1 MDTRYDVVVV
11 GKANVDY
18 LVRGPRLPQPGQ
30 SVNGEL
36 FQEAPGG
43 KGANQAVGAARL
55 GAASAL
61 VARIGNDVRGD
72 SIVEA
77 LITEG
82 VAVDHVVRDPSAF
95 TGVALCQV
103 GGDGEKQILSAAGAN
118 ARLCPDDVRAAADA
132 LRSAR
137 VVLLQLGVPLP
148 AVEEAI
154 RIGRSAGARIVL
166 DPGPPAPLRDE
177 LLAQVDVIRPNCS
190 EARALT
196 DVEVVDRRSAH
207 AAAVALLR
215 RGVGAVAVQAGDQG
229 DLLLWRDGE
238 LWLPRFD
245 VGRLDATGAG
255 DAFASAFAVSLAEG
269 RSIAEAGPFASAAA
283 ALATTVLGA
292 QASLPRRAAVL
303 SLLEARR
310 RGEGIAVLR

>member
-1 MDTRYDVVVV
+1 VEQRYDVVVV

-55 GAASAL
+55 GARVAL
-61 VARIGNDVRGD
+61 VARVGNDVRGD
-72 SIVEA
+72 SVVEA

-82 VAVDHVVRDPSAF
+82 VEIDHLIRDATAF

-103 GGDGEKQILSAAGAN
+103 GGSGEKQILSAAGAN
-118 ARLCPDDVRAAADA
+118 AHLSAEDVRAAADA

-137 VVLLQLGVPLP
+137 VVLLQLGVPLA
-148 AVEEAI
+148 AVAEAI
-154 RIGRSAGARIVL
+154 RIGRSAGARVVL
-166 DPGPPAPLRDE
+166 DPGPPAPLPDH
-177 LLAQVDVIRPNCS
+177 LLAEIDVIRPNCS
-190 EARALT
+190 EALALT
-196 DVEVVDRRSAH
+196 GIEVMDRDSAR
-207 AAAVALLR
+207 AAAAALLR
-215 RGVGAVAVQAGDQG
+215 RGAGAAAVQAGESG
-229 DLLLWRDGE
+229 DLLSWSDGE
-238 LWLPRFD
+238 VWLPRFE
-245 VGRLDATGAG
+245 VARLDATGAG
-255 DAFASAFAVSLAEG
+255 DAFASAFAVALAEG
-269 RSIAEAGPFASAAA
+269 RSLAEAGPFASAAA

-303 SLLEARR
+303 ALLES
-310 RGEGIAVLR
+310 RG

>member
-1 MDTRYDVVVV
+1 MNGVYDVVVV

-55 GAASAL
+55 GARVAL
-61 VARIGNDVRGD
+61 IARVGNDVRGD
-72 SIVEA
+72 SVVEA

-82 VAVDHVVRDPSAF
+82 VEIDYLLRDPSAF

-103 GGDGEKQILSAAGAN
+103 GGNGEKQILSAAGAN
-118 ARLCPDDVRAAADA
+118 ANLSVENVRAAGDA

-148 AVEEAI
+148 AVAEAI
-154 RIGRSAGARIVL
+154 RIGRSAGARIVV
-166 DPGPPAPLRDE
+166 DPGPPAPLSDD
-177 LLAQVDVIRPNCS
+177 LLAQIDVIRPNCS
-190 EARALT
+190 EALALT
-196 DVEVVDRRSAH
+196 GVEVAGQDTAR
-207 AAAVALLR
+207 AAARVLLR
-215 RGVGAVAVQAGDQG
+215 RGAGAVAVQAGDGG
-229 DLLLWRDGE
+229 DLLAWGEDE
-238 LWLPRFD
+238 LWLPRFE
-245 VGRLDATGAG
+245 VARVDATGAG
-255 DAFASAFAVSLAEG
+255 DAFASALAVALAQG
-269 RSIAEAGPFASAAA
+269 RSLREAGPFASAAA

-303 SLLEARR
+303 SLVESRR
-310 RGEGIAVLR
+310 

>member
-1 MDTRYDVVVV
+1 MDRRYDVVVV

-18 LVRGPRLPQPGQ
+18 LVRGPRLPHPGQ
-30 SVNGEL
+30 SVTGDL

-43 KGANQAVGAARL
+43 KGANQAVGVARL
-55 GAASAL
+55 GATSAL

-82 VAVDHVVRDPSAF
+82 VVVDYVVRDPSAF

-118 ARLCPDDVRAAADA
+118 ARLSVDDVRAASDA
-132 LRSAR
+132 IRSAR

-154 RIGRSAGARIVL
+154 RLGRAAGARIVL
-166 DPGPPAPLRDE
+166 DPGPPAPLRDD
-177 LLAQVDVIRPNCS
+177 LLAQIDVIRPNCS

-196 DVEVVDRRSAH
+196 DVEVLDRQSAH
-207 AAAVALLR
+207 TAAAALLR

-229 DLLLWRDGE
+229 DLLLWREGE

-245 VGRLDATGAG
+245 VERLDATGAG
-255 DAFASAFAVSLAEG
+255 DA
-269 RSIAEAGPFASAAA
+269 FASAAA

-292 QASLPRRAAVL
+292 QASLPRRSAVL
-303 SLLEARR
+303 ALLDARR
-310 RGEGIAVLR
+310 GNQR

>member
-1 MDTRYDVVVV
+1 VDARYDVVVV
-11 GKANVDY
+11 GKANLDY
-18 LVRGPRLPQPGQ
+18 LVRGPRLPRPGQ
-30 SVNGEL
+30 SRSGDL

-55 GAASAL
+55 GARAAL

-72 SIVEA
+72 AVVEA

-82 VAVDHVVRDPSAF
+82 VAVDFVLRDPSAF

-118 ARLCPDDVRAAADA
+118 SRLSADDVRGAADA

-148 AVEEAI
+148 AVTEAI
-154 RIGRSAGARIVL
+154 RIGRSGGARIVL
-166 DPGPPAPLRDE
+166 DPGPPTPLPDE
-177 LLAQVDVIRPNCS
+177 LLAQIDVIRPNCS

-196 DVEVVDRRSAH
+196 GVEVTDRDSAR
-207 AAAVALLR
+207 AAASALLR
-215 RGVGAVAVQAGDQG
+215 RGAGAVAVQAGELG
-229 DLLLWRDGE
+229 DLLAWRDEE
-238 LWLPRFD
+238 LWLPRFE
-245 VGRLDATGAG
+245 VARLDATGAG
-255 DAFASAFAVSLAEG
+255 DAFASALAVALSDG
-269 RSIAEAGPFASAAA
+269 RPLAEAGPFASAAA

-292 QASLPRRAAVL
+292 QASLPQRSAVL
-303 SLLEARR
+303 ALLEAQRR
-310 RGEGIAVLR
+310 HSL

>member
-1 MDTRYDVVVV
+1 MGGIYDVVVV
-11 GKANVDY
+11 GKDNVDY

-55 GAASAL
+55 GARVAL
-61 VARIGNDVRGD
+61 IARVGNDVRGD
-72 SIVEA
+72 SVVEA

-82 VAVDHVVRDPSAF
+82 VEVDYLVRDPSAF

-103 GGDGEKQILSAAGAN
+103 GGNGEKQILSAAGAN
-118 ARLCPDDVRAAADA
+118 AKLSVEDVRAAGDT

-148 AVEEAI
+148 AVTEAV
-154 RIGRSAGARIVL
+154 RIGRSAGARIVV
-166 DPGPPAPLRDE
+166 DPGPPAPMPDD
-177 LLAQVDVIRPNCS
+177 LLAQIDVIRPNCS
-190 EARALT
+190 EALALT
-196 DVEVVDRRSAH
+196 GVEVAGRDTAR
-207 AAAVALLR
+207 AAARVLLR
-215 RGVGAVAVQAGDQG
+215 RGAGAVAVQEGDGG
-229 DLLLWRDGE
+229 DLLAWGEEE
-238 LWLPRFD
+238 LWLPRFE
-245 VGRLDATGAG
+245 VARIDATGAG
-255 DAFASAFAVSLAEG
+255 DAFASALAVALAQG
-269 RSIAEAGPFASAAA
+269 RSLREAGPFASAAA

-303 SLLEARR
+303 SLLESRR
-310 RGEGIAVLR
+310 